1 MKIVSIEPTPSPNS
15 MKLNMDEKLNPGVRL
30 TYAPDNAQQAPAYVQ
45 RLLEI
50 PGVTGLFQTA
60 DFIALDRH
68 PKGDWQAILGAAREV
83 LGEAGA
89 GADGGKPAGA
99 AAGESGSGQPA
110 SQGAAT
116 PENVP
121 PAGWGEVNVLVQM
134 FRGIPMQVRV
144 QSAGE
149 ERRAALPERFAQTAV
164 KAGAA
169 SPNLLYERKLVEQGV
184 RYGELADVLDE
195 VVRELDAAYDAERLD
210 ALAAAAQAD
219 AGDAGEQ
226 RSEAAELAELEAAL
240 EDGDWR
246 KRYAALQRLTP
257 TIAAVPLLARALSDA
272 QMSVRRL
279 AVVYLGD
286 IKEPET
292 LPHLFRALKDS
303 AVAVRRTAGDTLSDL
318 GDPAAIG
325 PMSEA
330 LRDPNKLVRWRAA
343 RYLFETGDDTALN
356 ALHQA
361 KDDPEFEVRMQINMA
376 IERIEGGEAAS
387 GSVWQQMT
395 NRSRE

>member
-1 MKIVSIEPTPSPNS
+1 MKIVTIEPTPSPNS
-15 MKLNMDEKLNPGVRL
+15 MKLNMDEKMNPGVRL
-30 TYAPDNAQQAPAYVQ
+30 TYTPENAQQAPAYVQ
-45 RLLEI
+45 RLLAI
-50 PGVTGLFQTA
+50 PGVTSLFQTS

-68 PKGDWQAILGAAREV
+68 PKGDWQAILAAAREV
-83 LGEAGA
+83 LGEAESGQDGA
-89 GADGGKPAGA
+89 GASGPQGAGA
-99 AAGESGSGQPA
+99 AAPQAGGSGA
-110 SQGAAT
+110 DTAGSA
-116 PENVP
+116 
-121 PAGWGEVNVLVQM
+121 AGWGEVSVLVQM

-169 SPNLLYERKLVEQGV
+169 SPNLLYERKLIEQGV

-195 VVRELDAAYDAERLD
+195 VVRELEAAYDAEQLES
-210 ALAAAAQAD
+210 LAAAAPAD
-219 AGDAGEQ
+219 GAEAP
-226 RSEAAELAELEAAL
+226 RSESAALDELEAAL
-240 EDGDWR
+240 NDSDWR

-257 TIAAVPLLARALSDA
+257 TAAAIPLLAKALGDA

-286 IKEPET
+286 IKEPEA
-292 LPHLFRALKDS
+292 LPHLFLALKDNS
-303 AVAVRRTAGDTLSDL
+303 VAVRRTAGDTLSDL

-325 PMSEA
+325 PMCEA

-343 RYLFETGDDTALN
+343 RYLFETGDESALD
-356 ALHQA
+356 ALKQE
-361 KDDPEFEVRMQINMA
+361 KEDPEFEVRMQINMA

-395 NRSRE
+395 NRQRD